1 MEGYSRKEE
10 KCNKVLFDLV
20 PKESEWVVKK
30 EGRSHGVSEEKKLEL
45 RLGPP
50 DGEWCVKDSSKV
62 RGRDDSS
69 SSHLSFTHNFSCA
82 TAKRGFLDPPVNGAQ
97 PHQFSSFLQ
106 LQSPSQ
112 CMHVRP
118 QDPSQP
124 GCSKGVDLNSSEK
137 MAFSPPAVPNTSQKR
152 TAPSPV
158 VGWPPLRSFRKNLAS
173 SSSLKQIPESQNA
186 VSNKFSSEKPM
197 ERRQQKGFFV
207 KINMDGIPIGRKVD
221 LSAYDSYEKLASAVN
236 ELFKGLLAAQ
246 TEGGNRNKEGG
257 EKAITGLLDGSGEYT
272 LVYEDNEGDTMLVGD
287 DVHWQMFVSTV
298 KRLRVLK
305 TSELSTLS
313 REFQFR
319 SSLSWICCCD
329 DIASSDKRR
338 VLITFRWEAGEAL
351 T

>member
-10 KCNKVLFDLV
+10 KCNNKVLFDLV
-20 PKESEWVVKK
+20 PKESEWAVKK

-50 DGEWCVKDSSKV
+50 DGDWCVKNSSKV

-118 QDPSQP
+118 QEPSQP

-152 TAPSPV
+152 FLFSHCFVLLSGQIMFTVLV
-158 VGWPPLRSFRKNLAS
+158 VLAQ
-173 SSSLKQIPESQNA
+173 L
-186 VSNKFSSEKPM
+186 
-197 ERRQQKGFFV
+197 FV
-207 KINMDGIPIGRKVD
+207 KSFISVADNG
-221 LSAYDSYEKLASAVN
+221 
-236 ELFKGLLAAQ
+236 F
-246 TEGGNRNKEGG
+246 
-257 EKAITGLLDGSGEYT
+257 
-272 LVYEDNEGDTMLVGD
+272 EDYPFL
-287 DVHWQMFVSTV
+287 
-298 KRLRVLK
+298 
-305 TSELSTLS
+305 
-313 REFQFR
+313 
-319 SSLSWICCCD
+319 
-329 DIASSDKRR
+329 
-338 VLITFRWEAGEAL
+338 
-351 T
+351 

>member
-10 KCNKVLFDLV
+10 KCNKVLF
-20 PKESEWVVKK
+20 

-50 DGEWCVKDSSKV
+50 DGEWCVKDRSKV
-62 RGRDDSS
+62 RGRDDSH
-69 SSHLSFTHNFSCA
+69 SHLSFTHFSCA
-82 TAKRGFLDPPVNGAQ
+82 SAKRGFLEAPVNGAQ
-97 PHQFSSFLQ
+97 PPHQFSSFLG

-112 CMHVRP
+112 SQCLPVRP
-118 QDPSQP
+118 QEPSQP

-197 ERRQQKGFFV
+197 ERSQKGFFV

-246 TEGGNRNKEGG
+246 TEGG

-305 TSELSTLS
+305 TSELSSLS
-313 REFQFR
+313 RGKQVK
-319 SSLSWICCCD
+319 L
-329 DIASSDKRR
+329 
-338 VLITFRWEAGEAL
+338 
-351 T
+351 